1 MNGEDHILLTDHR
14 LNSPPEAMF
23 YKHFLMTTFS
33 LFRYPMV
40 NITLKAQ
47 KSWKWT
53 GNILVFSRTL
63 SAINYRLGE
72 KFTSSCERVRDCQLI
87 AKTDAVHS
95 VVGRPFQSHSLFT
108 LSLRY
113 LLHLPQPHYRLP
125 PSPSPSPHPPSSR
138 TPVCTSSKGQYH
150 ETFCSPVF
158 HQSTSPGPNRHAQK
172 RYQFFLNIR
181 GCPVMNTLRSRLE
194 FLG

>member
-1 MNGEDHILLTDHR
+1 LNGGYHILLTDHR

-53 GNILVFSRTL
+53 GNILVFSRNF
-63 SAINYRLGE
+63 SAIDYRLGE

-95 VVGRPFQSHSLFT
+95 VVDRPFQSHSLFT

-113 LLHLPQPHYRLP
+113 LLHLPQPHYPLP
-125 PSPSPSPHPPSSR
+125 PSPSPHPRSSR
-138 TPVCTSSKGQYH
+138 TTY
-150 ETFCSPVF
+150 F
-158 HQSTSPGPNRHAQK
+158 HHLCVPPLKDSITRLFVL
-172 RYQFFLNIR
+172 QFSISQLLLVLIGKPRNDIKFFGIFVDVR
-181 GCPVMNTLRSRLE
+181 WWIHWGV
-194 FLG
+194 G